1 MRSKYKT
8 SPVQLQVELS
18 VILQLF
24 SAVTMAVSSL
34 QYTMGISSGFKVYI
48 LEGQHSARNVD
59 RYRPLTNHGIN
70 HGIPIYPIK
79 RKLSP
84 DPPQPHKR
92 LCSSSQQ
99 NRNKSSHSPMN
110 MKCATRQTPTSEPPS
125 PKVFP
130 SHVDLQNVLKRL
142 MPERRL
148 LERKETRQTEE
159 EQPLALVK
167 RLEKPSEQPMVSS
180 AMLQQ
185 MRPSVITCISRPKA
199 SPPPTTDNKTSTSP
213 LWNSQT
219 QRSPRTCS
227 PDVEEHFQRSL
238 KSCTSHPSARSPPSP
253 YSSVEDHF
261 SKALGSRWLLIRAA
275 ADSPS
280 SQENPTRR

>member
-1 MRSKYKT
+1 
-8 SPVQLQVELS
+8 
-18 VILQLF
+18 
-24 SAVTMAVSSL
+24 MAVSSL

-48 LEGQHSARNVD
+48 LEGQHSARNMD
-59 RYRPLTNHGIN
+59 RYRPLTN

-84 DPPQPHKR
+84 DPPQPQKR
-92 LCSSSQQ
+92 FCSSSHQ
-99 NRNKSSHSPMN
+99 NRDKSSPVN
-110 MKCATRQTPTSEPPS
+110 VKCAARQPTAAVPTS
-125 PKVFP
+125 PKVLAA
-130 SHVDLQNVLKRL
+130 HVNLKNVLRRL
-142 MPERRL
+142 IPEQRL
-148 LERKETRQTEE
+148 LEKEDTPHTEE
-159 EQPLALVK
+159 EQPLALIK
-167 RLEKPSEQPMVSS
+167 RLEKPSEQPMVTS

-199 SPPPTTDNKTSTSP
+199 CSPPATENKTTARS
-213 LWNSQT
+213 LQESQT

-227 PDVEEHFQRSL
+227 PEVEEHFQRSL
-238 KSCTSHPSARSPPSP
+238 KSCTTQPSARSPPSHSS

-280 SQENPTRR
+280 SQENPTRH

>member
-1 MRSKYKT
+1 
-8 SPVQLQVELS
+8 
-18 VILQLF
+18 
-24 SAVTMAVSSL
+24 MAVSSL

-59 RYRPLTNHGIN
+59 RYRPLTNHGI
-70 HGIPIYPIK
+70 PIYPIK

-84 DPPQPHKR
+84 DPSQPQKR
-92 LCSSSQQ
+92 LCSSSHQ
-99 NRNKSSHSPMN
+99 NREKSSHTPVT
-110 MKCATRQTPTSEPPS
+110 MKCAARQPSAAPPRS
-125 PKVFP
+125 PKVLAT
-130 SHVDLQNVLKRL
+130 HVDLKNVLKRL
-142 MPERRL
+142 IPEQRL
-148 LERKETRQTEE
+148 LERKENQQTE

-167 RLEKPSEQPMVSS
+167 RLEKPSEQPMLTS

-185 MRPSVITCISRPKA
+185 MRPSVITCISRPKT
-199 SPPPTTDNKTSTSP
+199 SPPPTVDNKTTSP
-213 LWNSQT
+213 VQDSRT
-219 QRSPRTCS
+219 QWSPRTCS
-227 PDVEEHFQRSL
+227 PEVEEHFQRSL
-238 KSCTSHPSARSPPSP
+238 NSCTTQKSVRSPPSHSS

>member
-1 MRSKYKT
+1 M
-8 SPVQLQVELS
+8 QLQVGLS

-24 SAVTMAVSSL
+24 TTVTMAVSSL

-59 RYRPLTNHGIN
+59 RYRPLTNHGI
-70 HGIPIYPIK
+70 PIYPIK

-84 DPPQPHKR
+84 DPPQPQKR
-92 LCSSSQQ
+92 LCSSSHH
-99 NRNKSSHSPMN
+99 NRVKSSHLPVT
-110 MKCATRQTPTSEPPS
+110 MKCATRRPPAAEAVS
-125 PKVFP
+125 PKVLAA
-130 SHVDLQNVLKRL
+130 HVDLQNVLKRL

-148 LERKETRQTEE
+148 LERKETRPAEE

-199 SPPPTTDNKTSTSP
+199 SPPPTTPSP
-213 LWNSQT
+213 LRDSPT

-227 PDVEEHFQRSL
+227 PEVEEHFQRSL
-238 KSCTSHPSARSPPSP
+238 QSCKKQPSARSPPSHS
-253 YSSVEDHF
+253 SSVEEHF

-280 SQENPTRR
+280 SQEHPTRR

>member
-1 MRSKYKT
+1 
-8 SPVQLQVELS
+8 
-18 VILQLF
+18 
-24 SAVTMAVSSL
+24 MAVSSL

-59 RYRPLTNHGIN
+59 RYRPLTNHGI
-70 HGIPIYPIK
+70 PIYPIK

-84 DPPQPHKR
+84 DRPQPQKR

-99 NRNKSSHSPMN
+99 NRNKSSPVN
-110 MKCATRQTPTSEPPS
+110 MKCAARQPLPAEPTSR
-125 PKVFP
+125 KVFP
-130 SHVDLQNVLKRL
+130 SHVDLKNVLKRL
-142 MPERRL
+142 MPEQRL
-148 LERKETRQTEE
+148 LERKETQEAE

-167 RLEKPSEQPMVSS
+167 RLEKPSEPPTVSS

-199 SPPPTTDNKTSTSP
+199 SLPPTTQHKSTSP
-213 LWNSQT
+213 HRDSQT

-227 PDVEEHFQRSL
+227 PEVEEHFQRSL
-238 KSCTSHPSARSPPSP
+238 KSCTTTSSVRSPPSHSS

-261 SKALGSRWLLIRAA
+261 TKALGSRWLLIRAA

-280 SQENPTRR
+280 SQENPSRH

>member
-1 MRSKYKT
+1 
-8 SPVQLQVELS
+8 
-18 VILQLF
+18 
-24 SAVTMAVSSL
+24 MAVSSL

-48 LEGQHSARNVD
+48 LEGQHSVRNVD
-59 RYRPLTNHGIN
+59 RYSPLTN

-84 DPPQPHKR
+84 DPPQSQKR
-92 LCSSSQQ
+92 LCSSGYQ
-99 NRNKSSHSPMN
+99 NREKSSHSPVN
-110 MKCATRQTPTSEPPS
+110 VTCAARPS
-125 PKVFP
+125 PAAAAATSPKLLEA
-130 SHVDLQNVLKRL
+130 HVNLKNVLRRL
-142 MPERRL
+142 IPERKL
-148 LERKETRQTEE
+148 LETKESQQTQE

-167 RLEKPSEQPMVSS
+167 RLEKPNEPPMVSS

-199 SPPPTTDNKTSTSP
+199 SPSAQANLHNTTRGP
-213 LWNSQT
+213 LRDLET
-219 QRSPRTCS
+219 PRSPRTCS
-227 PDVEEHFQRSL
+227 PEVEEHFQRSL
-238 KSCTSHPSARSPPSP
+238 KCCTTQPSVHPLPSHSS

-275 ADSPS
+275 DSPS